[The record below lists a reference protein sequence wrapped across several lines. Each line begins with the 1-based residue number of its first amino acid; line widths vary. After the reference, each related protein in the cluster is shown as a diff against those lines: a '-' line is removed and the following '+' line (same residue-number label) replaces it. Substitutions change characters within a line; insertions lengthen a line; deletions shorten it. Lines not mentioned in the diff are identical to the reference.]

1 MTKNDWL
8 DLTVMERKK
17 YNLLSEVMDLS
28 QQLSEAMDRNDDVS
42 VRLLLAMRQEP
53 ILKLEEVR
61 RAVDLKREALSPEDL
76 ERVAALNGPA
86 APKSEEETN
95 YRTQAGN
102 VHRLLKRVLEL
113 DERLNRRMGGKDSF
127 YTKER

>member
-8 DLTVMERKK
+8 DLSVLERKK

-28 QQLSEAMDRNDDVS
+28 QQLGEAMDRNDDVS

-53 ILKLEEVR
+53 ILKLEEVQ
-61 RAVDLKREALSPEDL
+61 RAVKLKQETLSPEDL
-76 ERVAALNGPA
+76 ERVAAWNGPS
-86 APKSEEETN
+86 APKSEEETT
-95 YRTQAGN
+95 YRSQAGS

-127 YTKER
+127 YVQKK